1 MQASYYSS
9 YCVCDSTV
17 PAVVAA
23 GTRNYLNPAEAYVMT
38 LGDGQSKKRIVQ
50 LLNQIARF
58 FGASDLHSMEWHQ
71 LTYDHVLA
79 FRETKLRE
87 GLSPATINLQL
98 SAIKMT
104 AKQAWLKMLM
114 PLQTY
119 MAIKEVKS
127 VRGERISKGRAL
139 KPSESGK
146 LLKATEEDGSLRSK
160 RDAAIIALAI
170 GCGLRRSELA
180 GLLMEQV
187 DFTRRAIT
195 VRGKG
200 NKERRVALGKAV
212 WERLQAWL
220 EVRGDDPS
228 PNVFVALRR
237 YGKIWRNHSI
247 SSSAVYYILKQ
258 RSHESGVEDFSPHDL
273 RRTFATR
280 LLGAGTDINL
290 VRKAM
295 GHASVLTT
303 QRYDKRED
311 EQVEEATRQLVI

>member
-146 LLKATEEDGSLRSK
+146 LLKATEEDGSLR
-160 RDAAIIALAI
+160 
-170 GCGLRRSELA
+170 RSELA
-180 GLLMEQV
+180 SLLMEQV